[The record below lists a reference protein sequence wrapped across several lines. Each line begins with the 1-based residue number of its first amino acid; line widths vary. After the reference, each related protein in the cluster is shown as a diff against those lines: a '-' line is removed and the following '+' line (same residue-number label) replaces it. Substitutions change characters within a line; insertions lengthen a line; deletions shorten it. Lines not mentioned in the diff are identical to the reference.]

1 MQNCPILIENSMTCS
16 SSQILKQSSLLK
28 RLEIFESTKTQHLTR
43 LFANKRKVI
52 LKWLNIKHYIK
63 VLKRI
68 PTAKEVFFIF
78 RAGHF
83 RENVLLTVPH
93 EVSGSPL
100 KRVQVIRTTSASIF
114 RIPGKLDL
122 IEFRVSLYFP
132 NSRYN

>member
-1 MQNCPILIENSMTCS
+1 MKQCRLMQNCPILIENSMTCS

-28 RLEIFESTKTQHLTR
+28 RLEIFESTKKQHLTR

-52 LKWLNIKHYIK
+52 
-63 VLKRI
+63 LKRI